1 MAAVETEWIELGRT
15 WQRQT
20 STVAWLYGKVTANII
35 EETSTS
41 ITVRTGGA
49 FMYGGYE
56 NYVPYHVGIR
66 QVFEDG
72 TTNTVYEDKIIQETT
87 QAQLNQEIWFS
98 SSTFTFEKTT
108 QKFALLPFIKI
119 GCIEYNDANYIAGND
134 WMFGSNKGILVGLEW
149 TAASCLKG
157 DMNHT
162 SPLNGRNRTLPA
174 YIIFGGK
181 NSVGTGY
188 DNALIIVD
196 SIGGPVTVYDSS
208 NAPHKSKNIYVYDT
222 SGTPRRASK
231 ITVYGADGTPHTM
244 IC

>member
-1 MAAVETEWIELGRT
+1 MATVETEWIELGRT

-188 DNALIIVD
+188 DNALIVVD
-196 SIGGPVTVYDSS
+196 SIGGPVTVYDS
-208 NAPHKSKNIYVYDT
+208 NNTPHKSKNIYVYDA
-222 SGTPRRASK
+222 SGVPRRASK

>member
-208 NAPHKSKNIYVYDT
+208 NTPHKSKNIYVYDT

-231 ITVYGADGTPHTM
+231 ITVYGADGIPHTM